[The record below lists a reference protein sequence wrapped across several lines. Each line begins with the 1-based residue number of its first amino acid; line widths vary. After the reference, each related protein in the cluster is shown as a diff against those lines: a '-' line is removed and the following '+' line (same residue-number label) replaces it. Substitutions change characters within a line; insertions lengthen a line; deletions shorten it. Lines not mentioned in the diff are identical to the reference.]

1 MKLSKIQGQV
11 YDISYTPP
19 EKCWNSAEAF
29 INDACDKE
37 IETAMK
43 DFPNDYENDELY
55 QNAKRIKNSQEIS
68 VKELRE
74 LLDAYR
80 YSIVVVH

>member
-1 MKLSKIQGQV
+1 MKLSEIQGQV

-19 EKCWNSAEAF
+19 IECWNNAEAF

-37 IETAMK
+37 IETAIK

-55 QNAKRIKNSQEIS
+55 QNAKQIKDSQEIS

-80 YSIVVVH
+80 YSIAV